1 MPGMGRKSYTATAT
15 SELMNEGYGVNWHG
29 QATLTNTISAQPTA
43 SFEFEITTLDAHF
56 DTSSMDS
63 SNYIRCGLMKE
74 NIDVSEE
81 LEASDM
87 FAWDSHG
94 KMFKATNRAASEAK
108 ETQKLT
114 VSYICAMLTIR

>member
-1 MPGMGRKSYTATAT
+1 M
-15 SELMNEGYGVNWHG
+15 
-29 QATLTNTISAQPTA
+29 
-43 SFEFEITTLDAHF
+43 
-56 DTSSMDS
+56 
-63 SNYIRCGLMKE
+63 
-74 NIDVSEE
+74 SEE

-114 VSYICAMLTIR
+114 VSYMCSVDDTIKQQQSVVCEDISGPFLCSVKRHFPSWRLDNISLKSGKWYYEILVV

>member
-1 MPGMGRKSYTATAT
+1 MCQVWEEKATATAT

-43 SFEFEITTLDAHF
+43 SFEFEITTLDAL
-56 DTSSMDS
+56 DTSSTDS

-94 KMFKATNRAASEAK
+94 KMFKATNRAARKQRRHRS
-108 ETQKLT
+108 
-114 VSYICAMLTIR
+114 